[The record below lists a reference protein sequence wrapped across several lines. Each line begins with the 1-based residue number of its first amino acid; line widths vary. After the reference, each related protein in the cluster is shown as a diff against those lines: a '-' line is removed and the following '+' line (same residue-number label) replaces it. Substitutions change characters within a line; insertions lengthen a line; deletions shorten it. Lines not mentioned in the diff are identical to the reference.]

1 MVSVIRGAPDSRCFD
16 SQELAHLGYRMPT
29 IVPQFGTATWICE
42 TENKLD
48 AGLRFAAA
56 VIQIGQR
63 VTD

>member
-1 MVSVIRGAPDSRCFD
+1 
-16 SQELAHLGYRMPT
+16 MPT